1 MKIVRD
7 RIARSTQEE
16 KKELCEALGL
26 NNIQKIKNNEE
37 IVKEY
42 ASAGGHS
49 VMNVI
54 RFFTNNEIPYKQI
67 LIDITDKLYPSFG
80 WTSYSVNDKH
90 TEIEIENEIEKFL
103 LERMEE
109 KWESLSE
116 EEKFKLTKKI
126 EKEMKK
132 KGMKQSTIDSIIKG
146 IAGGGLAYMTA
157 TPLAMTIFYSSIFS
171 SIWATIFGV
180 STFAL
185 ATSVLLITGPL
196 AVLIV
201 GTPAY
206 KKTIPATIT
215 LIRIRKR
222 IEAEEA
228 LKKELKGL

>member
-7 RIARSTQEE
+7 RIARATQEE
-16 KKELCEALGL
+16 KTELCEALGL
-26 NNIQKIKNNEE
+26 NIQKIKNNEE

-49 VMNVI
+49 IMNVI
-54 RFFTNNEIPYKQI
+54 RFFTNDEIPYKEI
-67 LIDITDKLYPSFG
+67 LVDVVDKLEP
-80 WTSYSVNDKH
+80 NDKSD
-90 TEIEIENEIEKFL
+90 NMNDKNIEKEIPIKVL
-103 LERMEE
+103 KKKMNE

-116 EEKFKLTKKI
+116 KERYELTKKME
-126 EKEMKK
+126 EKMKQ
-132 KGMKQSTIDSIIKG
+132 KGIDQSTIDSIMKG

-157 TPLAMTIFYSSIFS
+157 TPLAMSIFYSSFFS

-185 ATSVLLITGPL
+185 ATSALLITGPL

-206 KKTIPATIT
+206 RKTIPATIT

>member
-7 RIARSTQEE
+7 RIARATQEE
-16 KKELCEALGL
+16 KTELCEALGL
-26 NNIQKIKNNEE
+26 NIQKIKNNEE

-49 VMNVI
+49 IMNVI
-54 RFFTNNEIPYKQI
+54 RFFTNDEIPYKQI
-67 LIDITDKLYPSFG
+67 LVDVADKLYPSFG

-90 TEIEIENEIEKFL
+90 TEIEIEDEIEKFL
-103 LERMEE
+103 FKRMEE

-116 EEKFKLTKKI
+116 KERYELTKKME
-126 EKEMKK
+126 EKMKQ
-132 KGMKQSTIDSIIKG
+132 KGIDQSTIDSIMKG

-157 TPLAMTIFYSSIFS
+157 TPLAMSIFYSSFFS

-185 ATSVLLITGPL
+185 ATSALLITGPL

-206 KKTIPATIT
+206 RKTIPATIT